1 MQKYLW
7 KNGQKGW
14 WAMTEKRNEIWK
26 ELKGEVLEALNFLE
40 EVTDERVL
48 EVIDRVLK
56 TSRLRHN
63 ISLDKRCA
71 LRLELF
77 YSIRKLDVLEQL
89 LEDETVTE
97 IMINGENGIFLEREG
112 TMEAFSEEKISKER
126 LEELVVRITGMSNRM
141 INEASPLTDARL
153 GDGSRV
159 HMAVSPVALE
169 GPVIT
174 IRKFPKKAITLE
186 DLLEKESLSLEVAD
200 FLKRSVQAKYNIF
213 VSGSTGSGKTTL
225 LNVLSDFIP
234 KNERIITIEDTAEL
248 QIRNLPNLVRLEA
261 RNAVVEG
268 CKEIS
273 IRDLL
278 RASLRMRPDRL
289 VIGEVRGAETV
300 DMLQAFNTG
309 HPGSMSTG
317 HGNSTQD
324 MLYRLE
330 TMVLMGMDI
339 PATAVRRQLASGI
352 DLMIHLGRLRDKR
365 RVLLE
370 ISEIEGCVNGEIL
383 LNPIYGFQ
391 ETGIGKT
398 GKVLGSW
405 VKVGE
410 LHHKEKLQ
418 MAGLYD
424 ERL

>member
-1 MQKYLW
+1 MRKTKQTVW
-7 KNGQKGW
+7 
-14 WAMTEKRNEIWK
+14 M
-26 ELKGEVLEALNFLE
+26 ELKEEVLEALDLLE
-40 EVTDERVL
+40 EVTDELVL
-48 EVIDRVLK
+48 EVIDKVLK
-56 TSRLRHN
+56 TSALSRTM
-63 ISLDKRCA
+63 SLDERCA

-77 YSIRKLDVLEQL
+77 HSIRRLDVLEKL
-89 LEDETVTE
+89 LEDDSVTE

-112 TMEAFSEEKISKER
+112 NLEAYTGGKISKER

-141 INEASPLTDARL
+141 INEASPLADARL

-159 HMAVSPVALE
+159 HVAISPIALD
-169 GPVIT
+169 GIVVT
-174 IRKFPKKAITLE
+174 IRKFPKQAITLGE
-186 DLLEKESLSLEVAD
+186 LLERESFNMEVAE
-200 FLKRSVQAKYNIF
+200 FLEKAVKAKYNIF

-248 QIRNLPNLVRLEA
+248 QIRNVANLVRLEA
-261 RNAVVEG
+261 RNSVVEG
-268 CKEIS
+268 CKEIT

-309 HPGSMSTG
+309 HQGSLSTG
-317 HGNSTQD
+317 HGNSTKD

-330 TMVLMGMDI
+330 TMVLMGMEI
-339 PATAVRRQLASGI
+339 PAVAVRRQLASGI

-370 ISEIEGCVNGEIL
+370 ISEIAGYENDEIM
-383 LNPIYGFQ
+383 LNPIFLFE
-391 ETGIGKT
+391 ETGVDDT
-398 GKVLGSW
+398 GKILGTW
-405 VKVGE
+405 KKVGE
-410 LHHKEKLQ
+410 LKHKEKLR
-418 MAGLYD
+418 MAGFLD
-424 ERL
+424 D

>member
-1 MQKYLW
+1 
-7 KNGQKGW
+7 
-14 WAMTEKRNEIWK
+14 MTEHRSEMWK
-26 ELKGEVLEALNFLE
+26 ELKEEVLEALNFLE

-48 EVIDRVLK
+48 EVIDQVLK
-56 TSRLRHN
+56 TSRFRHK
-63 ISLDKRCA
+63 ISLDMRCA

-77 YSIRKLDVLEQL
+77 YSIRKLDVLERL

-112 TMEAFSEEKISKER
+112 TIETFSGGKISKER

-141 INEASPLTDARL
+141 INEASPLADARL

-159 HMAVSPVALE
+159 HVAVFPVALE

-174 IRKFPKKAITLE
+174 IRKFPKQAITLE
-186 DLLEKESLSLEVAD
+186 VLLEKESLNIEVAE
-200 FLKRSVQAKYNIF
+200 FLQRVVQAKYNIF
-213 VSGSTGSGKTTL
+213 VSGATGSGKTTL

-248 QIRNLPNLVRLEA
+248 QIRNVPNLVRLEA

-268 CKEIS
+268 CREIS

-289 VIGEVRGAETV
+289 IIGEVRGAESV
-300 DMLQAFNTG
+300 DMIQAMNTG
-309 HPGSMSTG
+309 HSGSMSTA
-317 HGNSTQD
+317 HSNSARD

-330 TMVLMGMDI
+330 TMILMGMDI
-339 PATAVRRQLASGI
+339 PALAVRRQLASGI

-365 RVLLE
+365 RVILE
-370 ISEIEGCVNGEIL
+370 ISEIDGCEDGEIV
-383 LNPIYGFQ
+383 LNPIYSFQ
-391 ETGIGKT
+391 ENGMDKN
-398 GKVLGSW
+398 GKVLGDW
-405 VKVGE
+405 VRVGK

-418 MAGLYD
+418 MAGLD
-424 ERL
+424 DD

>member
-1 MQKYLW
+1 
-7 KNGQKGW
+7 
-14 WAMTEKRNEIWK
+14 MTEKRNDTWK
-26 ELKGEVLEALNFLE
+26 ELKEVVLEELNFLE
-40 EVTDERVL
+40 EVTDDQVL

-56 TSRLRHN
+56 KSRYQHN
-63 ISLDKRCA
+63 ISLDRRCA

-77 YSIRKLDVLEQL
+77 YSIRKLDILERL

-112 TMEAFSEEKISKER
+112 KLQIFEEGRISKER
-126 LEELVVRITGMSNRM
+126 LEELVIRITGMSNRM
-141 INEASPLTDARL
+141 INEASPLADARL

-159 HMAVSPVALE
+159 HVAVSPVALE

-186 DLLEKESLSLEVAD
+186 DLLEMESLSPEVAE
-200 FLKRSVQAKYNIF
+200 FLKKAVRAKYNIF

-248 QIRNLPNLVRLEA
+248 RIRNVPNLVRLEA
-261 RNAVVEG
+261 RNSVVEG

-309 HPGSMSTG
+309 HQGSMSTG
-317 HGNSTQD
+317 HGNSTKD

-339 PATAVRRQLASGI
+339 PAMAVRRQLASGI

-365 RVLLE
+365 RIILE
-370 ISEIEGCVNGEIL
+370 ISEIEGCVEGEIVMNL
-383 LNPIYGFQ
+383 LYSFQ
-391 ETGIGKT
+391 EHGMNESGRVE
-398 GKVLGSW
+398 GEW
-405 VKVGE
+405 VKIGN
-410 LHHKEKLQ
+410 LHHREKLQ
-418 MAGLYD
+418 MAGLD
-424 ERL
+424 ND

>member
-1 MQKYLW
+1 MRKTKQTVW
-7 KNGQKGW
+7 
-14 WAMTEKRNEIWK
+14 M
-26 ELKGEVLEALNFLE
+26 ELKEEVLEALDLLE
-40 EVTDERVL
+40 EVTDEQVL
-48 EVIDRVLK
+48 EVIDKVLK
-56 TSRLRHN
+56 TSALSRTM
-63 ISLDKRCA
+63 SLDERCA

-77 YSIRKLDVLEQL
+77 HSIRRLDVLEKL
-89 LEDETVTE
+89 LEDDSVTE

-112 TMEAFSEEKISKER
+112 NLEAYTGGKISKER

-141 INEASPLTDARL
+141 INEASPLADARL

-159 HMAVSPVALE
+159 HVAISPIALD
-169 GPVIT
+169 GIVVT
-174 IRKFPKKAITLE
+174 IRKFPKQAIMLGE
-186 DLLEKESLSLEVAD
+186 LLERESFNMEVAE
-200 FLKRSVQAKYNIF
+200 FLEKSVKAKYNIF

-248 QIRNLPNLVRLEA
+248 QIRNVANLVRLEA
-261 RNAVVEG
+261 RNSVVEG
-268 CKEIS
+268 CKEIT

-309 HPGSMSTG
+309 HQGSLSTG
-317 HGNSTQD
+317 HGNSTKD

-330 TMVLMGMDI
+330 TMVLMGMEI
-339 PATAVRRQLASGI
+339 PAVAVRRQLASGI

-370 ISEIEGCVNGEIL
+370 ISEIAGYENDEIM
-383 LNPIYGFQ
+383 LNPIFLFE
-391 ETGIGKT
+391 ETGVDDT
-398 GKVLGSW
+398 GKILGTW
-405 VKVGE
+405 KKVGE
-410 LHHKEKLQ
+410 LKHKEKLR
-418 MAGLYD
+418 MAGFLD
-424 ERL
+424 D

>member
-1 MQKYLW
+1 MRKTKQTVW
-7 KNGQKGW
+7 
-14 WAMTEKRNEIWK
+14 M
-26 ELKGEVLEALNFLE
+26 ELKEEVLEALDLLE
-40 EVTDERVL
+40 EVTDEQVL
-48 EVIDRVLK
+48 EVIDKVLK
-56 TSRLRHN
+56 TSALSRAM
-63 ISLDKRCA
+63 SLDERCA

-77 YSIRKLDVLEQL
+77 HSIRRLDVLEKL
-89 LEDETVTE
+89 LEDDSVTE

-112 TMEAFSEEKISKER
+112 NLEAYTGGKISKER

-141 INEASPLTDARL
+141 INEASPLADARL

-159 HMAVSPVALE
+159 HVAISPIALD
-169 GPVIT
+169 GIVVT
-174 IRKFPKKAITLE
+174 IRKFPKQAIMLGE
-186 DLLEKESLSLEVAD
+186 LLERESFNMEVAE
-200 FLKRSVQAKYNIF
+200 FLEKSVKAKYNIF

-248 QIRNLPNLVRLEA
+248 QIRNVANLVRLEA
-261 RNAVVEG
+261 RNSVVEG
-268 CKEIS
+268 CKEIT

-309 HPGSMSTG
+309 HQGSLSTG
-317 HGNSTQD
+317 HGNSTKD

-330 TMVLMGMDI
+330 TMVLMGMEI
-339 PATAVRRQLASGI
+339 PAVAVRRQLASGI

-370 ISEIEGCVNGEIL
+370 ISEIAGYENDEIM
-383 LNPIYGFQ
+383 LNPIFLFE
-391 ETGIGKT
+391 ETGVDDT
-398 GKVLGSW
+398 GKILGTW
-405 VKVGE
+405 KKVGE
-410 LHHKEKLQ
+410 LKHKEKLR
-418 MAGLYD
+418 MAGFLD
-424 ERL
+424 D